1 MRCRMLQLNCSRE
14 KLGANWVW
22 AQTSEIS
29 NGLQGLYRRWTG
41 SHSFLY
47 LFTCAFLGLVCQAA
61 EIHVACL
68 KSEGA
73 QTMWQ
78 RRDRHHLD
86 GFKWVVTGCHHG
98 WAQDIHV
105 IFKISDQGGGMPKRV
120 QREAI
125 QSLRDAAKLAG
136 PYVNASAHGNP
147 CEGMYVATYRI

>member
-1 MRCRMLQLNCSRE
+1 
-14 KLGANWVW
+14 V
-22 AQTSEIS
+22 
-29 NGLQGLYRRWTG
+29 Y
-41 SHSFLY
+41 
-47 LFTCAFLGLVCQAA
+47 QAA

-78 RRDRHHLD
+78 CRDRHHLD
-86 GFKWVVTGCHHG
+86 GFKWLVTGCHHG

-136 PYVNASAHGNP
+136 PCVDASAHGNP
-147 CEGMYVATYRI
+147 CDGM